1 VGTQIVQ
8 LCEASFARW
17 GLLLVVLGD
26 GRFFTLGAGGK
37 HV

>member
-1 VGTQIVQ
+1 MAGG
-8 LCEASFARW
+8 LRLL

-26 GRFFTLGAGGK
+26 GRFFTLQAGGK